1 MKFMEKEINR
11 NNTTVKHAIE
21 HVSAGEASGKKAK
34 KIDGEEFW
42 HLFISW
48 LISGIVICAV
58 LIILTMAENS
68 NNLFKD
74 MIMRID
80 TVSLMFSLVLSAG
93 LEQIWN
99 NKKIWKYKLTQIG
112 EVFLAIIGL
121 IMYLAY
127 SLWDLYDPENLYFK
141 SRFWGNLLYI
151 LASFICVLVGFFM
164 RSRIED

>member
-34 KIDGEEFW
+34 KIDWEEFL

-58 LIILTMAENS
+58 LLILTMAENS

-80 TVSLMFSLVLSAG
+80 TVSLVFSLVLSAG
-93 LEQIWN
+93 LEQVWN

-112 EVFLAIIGL
+112 EVFLASIGL
-121 IMYLAY
+121 IMYLTY
-127 SLWDLYDPENLYFK
+127 SL
-141 SRFWGNLLYI
+141 
-151 LASFICVLVGFFM
+151 
-164 RSRIED
+164 